1 MEGAFE
7 DRCALC
13 PFRQPI
19 ADTFPRVQAV
29 HSSSFVRMGGLRV
42 VTVHSVSDV
51 NRYIKDLLAGEPVLR
66 GIAVRGEI
74 SNFKRYPS
82 GHCYFTLKDANS
94 ALKCVMFRSY
104 AGALR
109 FVPQNGMQAV
119 AGGSISVYERD
130 GVYQL
135 YVESL
140 LPEGTGDLALA
151 FEQLKEK
158 LAAEGLFDASRK
170 RVLPAFPKKI
180 GVVTSS
186 AGAVL
191 RDIYRVSKRRWPQV
205 QLVLYP
211 VQVQG
216 EGAAGQIAAG
226 IGFFSRKYPVD
237 VIIAGRGGGSMEDLW
252 AFNEEVVVRAIA
264 AAKVPLISAV
274 GHETDFTL
282 ADFAADVRAATPSQA
297 AELAV
302 PDRAEV
308 RRQVENLTG
317 QLTRQMQGAIAARR
331 ARLENILQS
340 RVLREPQAML
350 AERRQRL
357 DFLLAGLQKSAQA
370 DMQAKRHRLGL
381 LLNRLAAINP
391 AAVMGRG
398 YGLLTR
404 QDKLITSVRDVAVND
419 ELKVTLRD
427 GSIFVRTLAIKEK
440 GDR

>member
-1 MEGAFE
+1 MA
-7 DRCALC
+7 
-13 PFRQPI
+13 
-19 ADTFPRVQAV
+19 
-29 HSSSFVRMGGLRV
+29 
-42 VTVHSVSDV
+42 VHSVSDV
-51 NRYIKDLLAGEPVLR
+51 NRYLKELLAGEPLLS
-66 GIAVRGEI
+66 GISVRGEI
-74 SNFKRYPS
+74 SNFKQYPS

-94 ALKCVMFRSY
+94 ALKCVMFRGRAQY
-104 AGALR
+104 LR
-109 FVPQNGMQAV
+109 FLPQNGMQAV
-119 AGGSISVYERD
+119 AGGSIAVYERD

-135 YVESL
+135 YVDSL
-140 LPEGTGDLALA
+140 IPEGTGDLALA

-158 LAAEGLFDASRK
+158 LAAEGLFDSSRK
-170 RVLPAFPKKI
+170 QPLPLFPKKI

-191 RDIYRVSKRRWPQV
+191 RDIYRVSKRRWPGV

-216 EGAAGQIAAG
+216 EGAAKEIARG
-226 IGFFSRKYPVD
+226 INFFAEEYAVD

-252 AFNEEVVVRAIA
+252 AFNEEPVVRAIA
-264 AAKVPLISAV
+264 ACPVPVISAV

-308 RRQVENLTG
+308 KRQVENLTG
-317 QLTRQMQGAIAARR
+317 QLTRQLQREILLRR
-331 ARLENILQS
+331 QRLESLLNNRVMRKPQS
-340 RVLREPQAML
+340 ML

-357 DFLLAGLQKSAQA
+357 DFLLAGLQKA
-370 DMQAKRHRLGL
+370 AKQELQGKQHKLGM

-391 AAVMGRG
+391 AAVLGRG
-398 YGLLTR
+398 YGIATR
-404 QDKLITSVRDVAVND
+404 QGAVVSSIDAVEIDD
-419 ELKVTLRD
+419 ELQLTLAD
-427 GSIFVRTLAIKEK
+427 GSLQVKTLAKTGNVCIRK